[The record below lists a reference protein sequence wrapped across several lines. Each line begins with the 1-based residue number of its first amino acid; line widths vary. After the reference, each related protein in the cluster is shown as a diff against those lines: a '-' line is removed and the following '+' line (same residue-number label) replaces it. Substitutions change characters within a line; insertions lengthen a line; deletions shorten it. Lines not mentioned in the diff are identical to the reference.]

1 MQFQKRNKEVVRAQK
16 VRDSDRRRRG
26 RAARPHCLLIEQ
38 QLVVVGAGTSAAAST
53 SAAATASASAAAST
67 GGASSIVG
75 SSSFNDAALQQLTTK
90 IQGAIGSKSLS
101 GVKIAFVTNGNS
113 SYWNE
118 AKAGW
123 NAAMK
128 WLSAKGASGTFQ
140 EPTASEA
147 SVQVSLL
154 ETDSAQG
161 YTGWGVSAVTAS
173 SLTTPIA
180 QAVAKGLSVVAYD
193 SPLPGTAAQLYIGTP
208 NTTAGCDA
216 GKAMTQAIGSGE
228 VVAISGSWTAANTQQ
243 RVAGFEQCAGSG
255 IKVVQKVNDNQDV
268 ATAVS
273 DLQASLQANSSI
285 KGIYAVYSY
294 DGGAAG
300 QAVTSASDVGKVT
313 IVSDDGE
320 QNTIND
326 VKSGVI
332 AASILQRPYYQGF
345 MTAYVLAADKAL
357 GDSATLALVKPY
369 FVPGPGN
376 VLSTGVGIM
385 TKTNES
391 DFASFWSS
399 IGISAQ

>member
-1 MQFQKRNKEVVRAQK
+1 LSVHRKFATAI
-16 VRDSDRRRRG
+16 G
-26 RAARPHCLLIEQ
+26 
-38 QLVVVGAGTSAAAST
+38 VGAGALLALTACSSSSSTTSTAPATSAAASAPASASASAPASA
-53 SAAATASASAAAST
+53 SAAATASS

-113 SYWNE
+113 AYWNE

-216 GKAMTQAIGSGE
+216 GKAMTQAIGSGD

-255 IKVVQKVNDNQDV
+255 IKVVQKINDNQDV

-273 DLQASLQANSSI
+273 DLQASLQANSSV

-300 QAVTSASDVGKVT
+300 QAVQSANDVGKVT

-376 VLSTGVGIM
+376 TLSTGVGIM
-385 TKTNES
+385 TKANEN
-391 DFASFWSS
+391 DFATFWSS

>member
-1 MQFQKRNKEVVRAQK
+1 VHRKFATAI
-16 VRDSDRRRRG
+16 G
-26 RAARPHCLLIEQ
+26 
-38 QLVVVGAGTSAAAST
+38 VGAGALLALTACSSSSSTTSATAPASSPTSAAAST

-90 IQGAIGSKSLS
+90 IQTALGSKSES
-101 GVKIAFVTNGNS
+101 AVKIAMVTNGNS
-113 SYWNE
+113 AYWNE

-128 WLSAKGASGTFQ
+128 WLSAKGATGTFQ

-154 ETDSAQG
+154 ETLSAQG
-161 YTGWGVSAVTAS
+161 YTGWGVSAVTAQ

-180 QAVAKGLSVVAYD
+180 QAVAKGMSVVAYD
-193 SPLPGTAAQLYIGTP
+193 SPLPGTDAQLYIGTP

-216 GKAMTQAIGSGE
+216 GKAMTQAIGSGD

-243 RVAGFEQCAGSG
+243 RVAGFKSCAGPG
-255 IKVVQKVNDNQDV
+255 IKVVQEVNDNQDV

-300 QAVTSASDVGKVT
+300 QAVTSANDVGKVT

-332 AASILQRPYYQGF
+332 AASILQRPYYQGY
-345 MTAYVLAADKAL
+345 MLAYVLAADKVL
-357 GDSATLALVKPY
+357 GDSATMALVKPY
-369 FVPGPGN
+369 FVAGPGN
-376 VLSTGVGIM
+376 TLSTGVGIM
-385 TKTNES
+385 TKANES
-391 DFASFWSS
+391 DFATFWSS

>member
-1 MQFQKRNKEVVRAQK
+1 MHRKFVTAI
-16 VRDSDRRRRG
+16 G
-26 RAARPHCLLIEQ
+26 
-38 QLVVVGAGTSAAAST
+38 VGAGALLALTACSSSSSTSSTAPASSAAAPT
-53 SAAATASASAAAST
+53 SASATASASAAAST

-75 SSSFNDAALQQLTTK
+75 SSSFNDAALQALTAK
-90 IQGAIGSKSLS
+90 IQSALGSKSES
-101 GVKIAFVTNGNS
+101 GVKIAMVTNGNS
-113 SYWNE
+113 AYWNE

-243 RVAGFEQCAGSG
+243 RVAGFEQCAGPG
-255 IKVVQKVNDNQDV
+255 IKVVQKINDNQDV

-273 DLQASLQANSSI
+273 DLQAALQANSSI
-285 KGIYAVYSY
+285 KGIYGVYSY

-300 QAVTSASDVGKVT
+300 QAVQGASDAGKVT

-320 QNTIND
+320 ADTIAD
-326 VKSGVI
+326 VKSGLI
-332 AASILQRPYYQGF
+332 AASILQRPYYQGY
-345 MTAYVLAADKAL
+345 MLAYVLAADKVL
-357 GDSATLALVKPY
+357 GDSATMALVKPY
-369 FVPGPGN
+369 FVSGPGN
-376 VLSTGVGIM
+376 TLSTGVGVI
-385 TKTNES
+385 TKANEG

>member
-1 MQFQKRNKEVVRAQK
+1 MTAHKSDSLSRPVFAIPERNKEVVRAQK

-26 RAARPHCLLIEQ
+26 RAARPVCLLIEQ
-38 QLVVVGAGTSAAAST
+38 QHDVDGAGQQRAGRDVA
-53 SAAATASASAAAST
+53 AAATASASAAAST
-67 GGASSIVG
+67 GGAASIVG
-75 SSSFNDAALQQLTTK
+75 SSSFNDAALQALTTK

-113 SYWNE
+113 AYWNE

-255 IKVVQKVNDNQDV
+255 IKVVQKINDNQDV

-273 DLQASLQANSSI
+273 DLQA
-285 KGIYAVYSY
+285 V
-294 DGGAAG
+294 AAG
-300 QAVTSASDVGKVT
+300 QLQHQGHLRGLLLRRRRRRPGRPVG
-313 IVSDDGE
+313 
-320 QNTIND
+320 
-326 VKSGVI
+326 
-332 AASILQRPYYQGF
+332 
-345 MTAYVLAADKAL
+345 
-357 GDSATLALVKPY
+357 
-369 FVPGPGN
+369 
-376 VLSTGVGIM
+376 
-385 TKTNES
+385 
-391 DFASFWSS
+391 
-399 IGISAQ
+399 

>member
-1 MQFQKRNKEVVRAQK
+1 MHRKFATAI
-16 VRDSDRRRRG
+16 G
-26 RAARPHCLLIEQ
+26 
-38 QLVVVGAGTSAAAST
+38 VGAGALLALTACSSSSSTTSTAPATSAAAST
-53 SAAATASASAAAST
+53 SATASASAAATASS

-113 SYWNE
+113 AYWNE

-123 NAAMK
+123 NTAMK
-128 WLSAKGASGTFQ
+128 WLGAKGASGTFQ

-216 GKAMTQAIGSGE
+216 GKALTQAIGSGE

-255 IKVVQKVNDNQDV
+255 IKVIQKINDNQDV

-300 QAVTSASDVGKVT
+300 QAVQSASDVGKVT

-376 VLSTGVGIM
+376 TLSTGVGIM
-385 TKTNES
+385 TKANES

>member
-1 MQFQKRNKEVVRAQK
+1 VHRKFATAI
-16 VRDSDRRRRG
+16 G
-26 RAARPHCLLIEQ
+26 
-38 QLVVVGAGTSAAAST
+38 VGAGALLALTACSSSSSTTSTAPATSAAAST
-53 SAAATASASAAAST
+53 SATASASAAATASS

-90 IQGAIGSKSLS
+90 IQSALGSKSES
-101 GVKIAFVTNGNS
+101 GVKIAMITNGNS
-113 SYWNE
+113 AYWNE

-128 WLSAKGASGTFQ
+128 WLSAKGATGTFQ

-154 ETDSAQG
+154 ETLSAQG
-161 YTGWGVSAVTAS
+161 YSGWGVSAVTAS
-173 SLTTPIA
+173 SLTTPIS
-180 QAVAKGLSVVAYD
+180 QAVGKGMNVVAYD
-193 SPLPGTAAQLYIGTP
+193 SPLPGTDAQLYIGTP

-243 RVAGFEQCAGSG
+243 RVAGFKSCAGSG
-255 IKVVQKVNDNQDV
+255 IKVVQEINDNQDV

-300 QAVTSASDVGKVT
+300 QAVQSANDKGKVT
-313 IVSDDGE
+313 IISDDGE
-320 QNTIND
+320 TDTVAD
-326 VKSGVI
+326 VKSGLI

-345 MTAYVLAADKAL
+345 MLAYVLAADKVL
-357 GDSATLALVKPY
+357 GSSATMALVKPY

-376 VLSTGVGIM
+376 TLSTGVGVM
-385 TKTNES
+385 TGANES

>member
-1 MQFQKRNKEVVRAQK
+1 MHRKFVTAI
-16 VRDSDRRRRG
+16 G
-26 RAARPHCLLIEQ
+26 
-38 QLVVVGAGTSAAAST
+38 VGAGALLALTACSSSSSPASSAPASSAAAST
-53 SAAATASASAAAST
+53 PASATASASAAAST

-75 SSSFNDAALQQLTTK
+75 SSSFNDAALEALTTK

-113 SYWNE
+113 AYWNE

-128 WLSAKGASGTFQ
+128 WLSAKGATGTFQ

-154 ETDSAQG
+154 ETLSAQG
-161 YTGWGVSAVTAS
+161 YSGWGVSAVTAS

-180 QAVAKGLSVVAYD
+180 EAVGKGMSVVAYD
-193 SPLPGTAAQLYIGTP
+193 SPLPGTDAQMYIGTP
-208 NTTAGCDA
+208 NTTAGCNA
-216 GKAMTQAIGSGE
+216 GKAMTQAIGSGD

-255 IKVVQKVNDNQDV
+255 IKVIQKINDNQDV

-273 DLQASLQANSSI
+273 DLQAALQANSSI

-313 IVSDDGE
+313 IISDDGE
-320 QNTIND
+320 SDTVAD

-345 MTAYVLAADKAL
+345 MLAYVLAADKVL
-357 GDSATLALVKPY
+357 GTSATMALVKPY
-369 FVPGPGN
+369 FVAGPGDT
-376 VLSTGVGIM
+376 LSTGVGVM
-385 TKTNES
+385 TEANES

>member
-1 MQFQKRNKEVVRAQK
+1 VHRKFATAI
-16 VRDSDRRRRG
+16 G
-26 RAARPHCLLIEQ
+26 
-38 QLVVVGAGTSAAAST
+38 VGAGALLALTACSSSSSSTSTTAPATSASSSASASM
-53 SAAATASASAAAST
+53 SATATASAST

-75 SSSFNDAALQQLTTK
+75 SSSFNDASLEALTTK
-90 IQGAIGSKSLS
+90 IQSAIGSKSLS
-101 GVKIAFVTNGNS
+101 DVKIAMVTNGNS
-113 SYWNE
+113 AYWDE

-154 ETDSAQG
+154 ETLSAQG

-180 QAVAKGLSVVAYD
+180 QAVAKGMSVVAYD
-193 SPLPGTAAQLYIGTP
+193 SPLPGTDAQLYIGTP

-255 IKVVQKVNDNQDV
+255 IKVVQKINDDQDV

-300 QAVTSASDVGKVT
+300 QAVTSANDVGKVT

-345 MTAYVLAADKAL
+345 MLAYVLAADKAL
-357 GDSATLALVKPY
+357 GDSATEALVKPY
-369 FVPGPGN
+369 FVSSGT
-376 VLSTGVGIM
+376 LSTGVGIM
-385 TKTNES
+385 TKANVG
-391 DFASFWSS
+391 DFTSFWSS

>member
-1 MQFQKRNKEVVRAQK
+1 MHRKF
-16 VRDSDRRRRG
+16 
-26 RAARPHCLLIEQ
+26 AAAIG
-38 QLVVVGAGTSAAAST
+38 VGAGALLALTACSSSSSSSTSAPASSAAST
-53 SAAATASASAAAST
+53 PASSTASASAAATASS

-75 SSSFNDAALQQLTTK
+75 SSSFNDAALTALTGK
-90 IQGAIGSKSLS
+90 IQAALGSKSES

-113 SYWNE
+113 AYWNE

-128 WLSAKGASGTFQ
+128 WLSAKGATGQFQ

-154 ETDSAQG
+154 ETDTAQG

-180 QAVAKGLSVVAYD
+180 EAVGKGLSVVAYD
-193 SPLPGTAAQLYIGTP
+193 SPLPGTDAQLYIGTP

-216 GKAMTQAIGSGE
+216 GKAMSQAIGSGE

-255 IKVVQKVNDNQDV
+255 IKVVQKINDNQDV

-300 QAVTSASDVGKVT
+300 QAVQSANDVGKVT

-345 MTAYVLAADKAL
+345 MLAYVLAADKVL
-357 GDSATLALVKPY
+357 GQSATMALVKPY
-369 FVPGPGN
+369 FTAGMSN
-376 VLSTGVGIM
+376 TLSTGVGVM
-385 TKTNES
+385 TKANET

>member
-1 MQFQKRNKEVVRAQK
+1 MHRKFATAI
-16 VRDSDRRRRG
+16 G
-26 RAARPHCLLIEQ
+26 
-38 QLVVVGAGTSAAAST
+38 VGAGALLALTACSSSSSSTSATAPASSASASAST
-53 SAAATASASAAAST
+53 SASASS
-67 GGASSIVG
+67 GGAASIVG
-75 SSSFNDAALQQLTTK
+75 SSSFNDAAMQALTTK
-90 IQGAIGSKSLS
+90 LQDALGGKSLS
-101 GVKIAFVTNGNS
+101 GVKIAMVTNGNA

-128 WLSAKGASGTFQ
+128 WLGGKGASGTFQ

-154 ETDSAQG
+154 ETLSAQG
-161 YTGWGVSAVTAS
+161 YTGWGVSAVTAQ

-193 SPLPGTAAQLYIGTP
+193 SPLPGTDAQLYIGTP

-216 GKAMTQAIGSGE
+216 GKAMTQAIGSGD

-243 RVAGFEQCAGSG
+243 RVAGFKSCAGPG
-255 IKVVQKVNDNQDV
+255 IKVIQDINDNQDV

-273 DLQASLQANSSI
+273 DLQAAIQANSSI

-300 QAVTSASDVGKVT
+300 QAVQSANAVGKIT

-320 QNTIND
+320 TNTVND
-326 VKSGVI
+326 VKSGLI
-332 AASILQRPYYQGF
+332 ASSILQRPYYQGF
-345 MTAYVLAADKAL
+345 MLAYVLAADKVL
-357 GDSATLALVKPY
+357 GDSATMALVKPY
-369 FVPGPGN
+369 FTAGPGN
-376 VLSTGVGIM
+376 TLSTGVGVM
-385 TKTNES
+385 TKANVG
-391 DFASFWSS
+391 DFTSFWSS
-399 IGISAQ
+399 IGISGQ

>member
-1 MQFQKRNKEVVRAQK
+1 LSVHRKFVTAI
-16 VRDSDRRRRG
+16 G
-26 RAARPHCLLIEQ
+26 
-38 QLVVVGAGTSAAAST
+38 VGAGALLALTACSSSSSPSSTAPTSSAATST
-53 SAAATASASAAAST
+53 SASATASASAAAST

-75 SSSFNDAALQQLTTK
+75 SSSFNDAALQALTTK
-90 IQGAIGSKSLS
+90 IQSALGSKSES
-101 GVKIAFVTNGNS
+101 GVKIAMVTNGNS
-113 SYWNE
+113 AYWNE

-128 WLSAKGASGTFQ
+128 WLSAKGATGTFQ

-154 ETDSAQG
+154 ETLSAQG
-161 YTGWGVSAVTAS
+161 YSGWGVSAVTAS

-180 QAVAKGLSVVAYD
+180 EAVGKGMNVVAYD
-193 SPLPGTAAQLYIGTP
+193 SPLPGTDAQLYIGTP

-255 IKVVQKVNDNQDV
+255 IKVVQKINDNQDV

-273 DLQASLQANSSI
+273 DLQAALQANSSI

-300 QAVTSASDVGKVT
+300 QAVTSASDIGKVT

-320 QNTIND
+320 SDTVAD

-345 MTAYVLAADKAL
+345 MLAYVLAADKVL
-357 GDSATLALVKPY
+357 GTSATMALVKPY
-369 FVPGPGN
+369 FVAGPGN
-376 VLSTGVGIM
+376 TLSTGVGVM
-385 TKTNES
+385 TKANEG